1 MKILSILFSFG
12 AVVMFTTV
20 PLTANRTHEPQ
31 ERTIRRIDIERN
43 EPIAVTG
50 TRVNGRV
57 VLFGERFVAE
67 DDWMKGLVISVKN
80 TSDKLILF
88 VSLGLRFPRPA
99 NSQDK
104 ISVTDVSTGNRALLT
119 RPPTGNERLVGIA
132 PGETVDL
139 RLSADE
145 FDGIQRF
152 LAGTGYPSSIE
163 KLDLAIDSVIF
174 EDDAMWSNGAR
185 LLRDP
190 KDSSKWINT
199 ELMGI
204 K

>member
-1 MKILSILFSFG
+1 MKIRSILFSLG
-12 AVVMFTTV
+12 AAVMFTTV
-20 PLTANRTHEPQ
+20 PLASGGTQEPQ
-31 ERTIRRIDIERN
+31 GRTIRRINTERN

-57 VLFGERFVAE
+57 VSFGEKFVAD

-104 ISVTDVSTGNRALLT
+104 ISVTDLSTGNRALLT
-119 RPPTGNERLVGIA
+119 RQPTGNERLVGIA

-152 LAGTGYPSSIE
+152 LAGTGYPPSIE

-174 EDDAMWSNGAR
+174 EDDAMWSNGTR